1 MINLKKCEKI
11 FIDFDGVIVDS
22 NLFKELAIERSIFR
36 IIGENI
42 TSINAINFFN
52 KNAGVAR
59 EKKLSEFFK
68 NDEVIKI
75 MKLYSQECIQFF
87 LKAEPTLGLKSF
99 LKFLKEN
106 NNSVKIYIL
115 SGGEKDEI
123 VSFLKNNSL
132 DKYFEDILASDKS
145 KIIHLKEKRVTKND
159 IFIGDSQN
167 DLKASIETGIKFI
180 LITQFKSLKS
190 FPSKSLINDNYLLTT
205 ENFKTLVEEIYL

>member
-1 MINLKKCEKI
+1 MINFKKCEKI

-52 KNAGVAR
+52 KNAGIAR

-68 NDEVIKI
+68 SDAVYKI
-75 MKLYSQECIQFF
+75 MNLYSEECNQFF
-87 LKAEPTLGLKSF
+87 LKAVPTLGLKSF

-115 SGGEKDEI
+115 SGGEKEEI
-123 VSFLKNNSL
+123 VSFLKKNSL
-132 DKYFEDILASDKS
+132 DSYFDDILASNKS

-190 FPSKSLINDNYLLTT
+190 FPSNSLINDNYLLIT
-205 ENFKTLVEEIYL
+205 ENFKTLVEEINL